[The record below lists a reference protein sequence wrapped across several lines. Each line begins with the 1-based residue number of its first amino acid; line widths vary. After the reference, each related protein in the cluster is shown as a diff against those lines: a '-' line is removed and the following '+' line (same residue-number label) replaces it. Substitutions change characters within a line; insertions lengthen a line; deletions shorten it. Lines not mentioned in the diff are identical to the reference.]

1 MKVLKNSNN
10 QVYSTSQN
18 KMLKLP
24 DEVELNVK
32 HFTFQI
38 NENTVYPLTVAN
50 NSNISEHYAD
60 SSAKIIIVPKTQIVT
75 TARFQDVIMAIGLNV
90 SFDGAYQALCR
101 PITGGMTIATNPI
114 STQKSGNTYLQAK
127 ADGKII
133 LFPYG
138 TSFYFANGEY
148 DLYFL
153 W

>member
-10 QVYSTSQN
+10 QVYSTTQN
-18 KMLKLP
+18 KALKLP

-50 NSNISEHYAD
+50 NSNISEHFTD
-60 SSAKIIIVPKTQIVT
+60 PSARILIVPNSNISEFNNTYSIS
-75 TARFQDVIMAIGLNV
+75 MAIGLNV
-90 SFDGAYQALCR
+90 SADNKYQLLVRTNHTSA
-101 PITGGMTIATNPI
+101 IYATAPI
-114 STQKSGNTYLQAK
+114 SSQTESNTYLQAT

-138 TSFYFANGEY
+138 STYYFTNGEY